1 MQYIDKYI
9 LHPKGQ
15 VVNMRFLQQCWN
27 DDENCMYPDIANA
40 NALYEEYKKAVFRDQ
55 WLPLLL
61 EEQHGRCCYCMR
73 RLDER
78 GLNVEHVVPRSA
90 KGVEGHREYGKYAAA
105 PAIHDHVALAEDMP
119 SINRKE
125 DIATLDKMPHS
136 IAHSNL
142 LASCKGVT
150 GIEKEGVCCCNQ
162 ARGDSF
168 LTPLMLMKDGPDKFV
183 YSKNGIMY
191 LITEDNSWDMV
202 LKKLNGDTFQQIRSI
217 WFHLS
222 RTDYTVEQIMRMS
235 NIAERIRLFKN
246 AYNINNFESLD
257 IEIQKYSGIESNT
270 YWDILMS
277 FDWFYGFYKHRTI

>member
-1 MQYIDKYI
+1 
-9 LHPKGQ
+9 
-15 VVNMRFLQQCWN
+15 
-27 DDENCMYPDIANA
+27 
-40 NALYEEYKKAVFRDQ
+40 
-55 WLPLLL
+55 
-61 EEQHGRCCYCMR
+61 
-73 RLDER
+73 
-78 GLNVEHVVPRSA
+78 
-90 KGVEGHREYGKYAAA
+90 
-105 PAIHDHVALAEDMP
+105 
-119 SINRKE
+119 
-125 DIATLDKMPHS
+125 
-136 IAHSNL
+136 
-142 LASCKGVT
+142 
-150 GIEKEGVCCCNQ
+150 
-162 ARGDSF
+162 
-168 LTPLMLMKDGPDKFV
+168 
-183 YSKNGIMY
+183 MY